1 MNFNIIHLAEIG
13 STNTYLRENIH
24 TIEAPAFIYADIQNA
39 GRGQRGN
46 TWLSEPYAN
55 LLFSALWKPANL
67 PANKQFSLSEAVAL
81 SIVEA
86 LASLHVTASVK
97 WPNDIYVDDRK
108 ICGILI
114 ENALMGTSLEHS
126 IIGAGINLNQRSF
139 PASLPNPV
147 SVHQITGV
155 DTDIDA
161 FISTLLGI
169 MTTKLQSI
177 ETEDDRTELHHQYM
191 RTLWRGDGTAHPF
204 RNPVTGETFLA
215 TIIDVEPMGHLRLRT
230 TDGSD
235 LRYAFKEVEFVL

>member
-161 FISTLLGI
+161 FIATLLDI

-177 ETEDDRTELHHQYM
+177 ETEEGRTELHHQYM

-204 RNPVTGETFLA
+204 RNPTTGETFLA

-230 TDGSD
+230 SDGSD

>member
-13 STNTYLRENIH
+13 STNTYLRDNIH
-24 TIEAPAFIYADIQNA
+24 AIEAPAFIYADIQNA

-86 LASLHVTASVK
+86 LASISVTATVK

-114 ENALMGTSLEHS
+114 ENSLMGALLEHS

-147 SVHQITGV
+147 SVWQITAT

-161 FISTLLGI
+161 FIATLPDI
-169 MTTKLQSI
+169 MATKLQSI
-177 ETEDDRTELHHQYM
+177 ETEEGRTILHRQYM
-191 RTLWRGDGTAHPF
+191 RTLWRGDGAAHPF
-204 RNPVTGETFLA
+204 RDPASGETFLA

-230 TDGSD
+230 TVGTDR
-235 LRYAFKEVEFVL
+235 RYAFKEVEFVL